1 MPSDGTQR
9 ESEVLVVLGAATAPD
24 SLAALRR
31 QYQVTSVLPP
41 RLVVL
46 PGGVDINALGRLR
59 GVEAILAQPSD
70 EAPASLS
77 EPERLFVSAW
87 RARQHAD
94 AKTRAGEGLNWDAPG
109 FLPPDPPTRK

>member
-1 MPSDGTQR
+1 MQSDGTQR
-9 ESEVLVVLGAATAPD
+9 EPEVLVVLEPATAPD

-46 PGGVDINALGRLR
+46 TAGADTEALGRLR
-59 GVEAILAQPSD
+59 GVEAILAPASD
-70 EAPASLS
+70 DEPASLTES
-77 EPERLFVSAW
+77 ERLFVSAW

-94 AKTRAGEGLNWDAPG
+94 TKTRTGEGLAWDAPG

>member
-1 MPSDGTQR
+1 MQSDGTQR
-9 ESEVLVVLGAATAPD
+9 EPEVLVVLGPAIAPD
-24 SLAALRR
+24 SLAALKR

-46 PGGVDINALGRLR
+46 SAGADIEALSRR
-59 GVEAILAQPSD
+59 PGVEAVLAQPSD

-87 RARQHAD
+87 RARQHAE
-94 AKTRAGEGLNWDAPG
+94 AKTRVGEGLAWDAPG
-109 FLPPDPPTRK
+109 FLPPDPPARK